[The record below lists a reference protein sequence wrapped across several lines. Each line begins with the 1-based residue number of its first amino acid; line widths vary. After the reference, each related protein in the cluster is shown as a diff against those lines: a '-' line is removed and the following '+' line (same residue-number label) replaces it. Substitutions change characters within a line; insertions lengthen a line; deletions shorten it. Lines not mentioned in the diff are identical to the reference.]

1 MKFSFFV
8 EPSIPVEGE
17 LSADGKAL
25 TTHANTHT
33 HTKRRKTGE
42 REKKVTLQ
50 LNIIINLMAN
60 FSIHACSLETL

>member
-33 HTKRRKTGE
+33 HTHKTKKNWRE
-42 REKKVTLQ
+42 REKGNAAT
-50 LNIIINLMAN
+50 
-60 FSIHACSLETL
+60 